1 MGSCVPLDISHS
13 FHTLPYF
20 SSIMRCPR
28 LTLYFLCSSPGI
40 SQSSKEPTFIFGEW
54 YLEDEDLGT
63 GWTPCCCSIIDSRP
77 SQWAAYIL
85 TQLHT
90 LFIYIYVHIH
100 KSAYTFKSE
109 FILVSL
115 TPVQHQRSLQP
126 SFFPHFYV
134 CVYIQVALS
143 LHCCAQAFSGC
154 GEWASCCIAQAL
166 GMWASGVAACGS
178 CSRGSVAAV
187 HGLSCSMACGMFW
200 TRD

>member
-63 GWTPCCCSIIDSRP
+63 GWTPSCCSIIDSRP

-100 KSAYTFKSE
+100 KSAYTFKTE

-115 TPVQHQRSLQP
+115 TPVQHHKVFVAFLLSSFLCMCLYLGCTESSLLCMG
-126 SFFPHFYV
+126 F
-134 CVYIQVALS
+134 LW
-143 LHCCAQAFSGC
+143 L
-154 GEWASCCIAQAL
+154 W
-166 GMWASGVAACGS
+166 
-178 CSRGSVAAV
+178 
-187 HGLSCSMACGMFW
+187 
-200 TRD
+200 